1 MIHYIAGNFEAGNL
15 LHVTVTAIVGQH
27 SQVSVHCLISSAI
40 SPDQIF
46 WRETVSLLMSS
57 ELEVTKESAHC
68 CKEISCL
75 TMLFAVR
82 KSTVATASKEV
93 P

>member
-1 MIHYIAGNFEAGNL
+1 MIHYTAGNL
-15 LHVTVTAIVGQH
+15 LNVTVTVVVGQH
-27 SQVSVHCLISSAI
+27 CNAMLSSAI
-40 SPDQIF
+40 LPAQIF
-46 WRETVSLLMSS
+46 WRETLSLLMSS